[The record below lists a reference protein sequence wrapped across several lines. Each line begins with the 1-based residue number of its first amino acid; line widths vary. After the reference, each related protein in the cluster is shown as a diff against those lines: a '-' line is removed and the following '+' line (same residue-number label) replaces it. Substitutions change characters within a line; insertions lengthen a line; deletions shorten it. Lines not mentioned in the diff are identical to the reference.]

1 MSGKMI
7 EIGSRIVRHSRKGLL
22 GVLAVAGMCM
32 MRPAAA
38 SGQLIE
44 SFENTLDGWTFNPSY
59 NTQNFSSQFSTTTGV
74 TNGSYSLEID
84 STATNVSSRT
94 TVATGFNYAA
104 LLVSPRSAALAAL
117 LANSTAVSID
127 FFAPSG
133 ALGYGPQIDL
143 DIDDGSGVPGGT
155 GFTSTDG
162 YSYPTPANGLEVTQ
176 TYTLS
181 AALRAELA
189 VDAASTGVNLVIQAG
204 SGAATAPSIPELY
217 IDNIVA
223 VAPVPEPATLG
234 LLAAGAS
241 ALLMRR
247 RRA

>member
-22 GVLAVAGMCM
+22 GVLAIAGMCM

-59 NTQNFSSQFSTTTGV
+59 NTQNYTSTFSTTTGV
-74 TNGSYSLEID
+74 TNGSDALQINSGP
-84 STATNVSSRT
+84 SSRT
-94 TVATGFNYAA
+94 QILSGFNYGA
-104 LLVSPRSAALAAL
+104 LLTSPRTAGLAAT
-117 LANSTAVSID
+117 LANASAVTID

-143 DIDDGSGVPGGT
+143 DIDDGSGVVGGT

-162 YSYPTPANGLEVTQ
+162 YSYPTPTNGVEVTQ
-176 TYTLS
+176 TYPIS

-189 VDAASTGVNLVIQAG
+189 IDAASTGVNLVIQAG
-204 SGAATAPSIPELY
+204 SGTPTNATSPVLY

-223 VAPVPEPATLG
+223 VPVPEPASLG
-234 LLAAGAS
+234 LLALGAS
-241 ALLMRR
+241 SLMMRR
-247 RRA
+247 RKA